1 MNNLIYWS
9 PFIGNVGTIKSCLN
23 SAIAAKK
30 FSKGKNS
37 VKIINVYGEWNNYV
51 KQFQDNKV
59 EVISFYP
66 NLINYFPNSGYL
78 KSRIL
83 YVFIFIISLFPLLNI
98 LRKEKECFF
107 IAHLITS
114 LPLFLN
120 LIFNF
125 NCKMIL
131 RISGYPKLNIIRKFF
146 WKVTSKKL
154 YLITC
159 PTQDLQK
166 EISSLNIYDKEILK
180 FLPDAIINIKDFLEQ
195 KIKSKEILFEKKII
209 LSVGRLTKQK
219 NFKYLIS
226 ELANF
231 LKENENYNLI
241 ILGDGEEKKE
251 LKKLINNLN
260 LNEKVF
266 LLGFK
271 DNPISYMV
279 KADILVLS
287 SIWEEVGFV
296 IVEAALSNLL
306 VVSSD
311 CPNGPKEFLS
321 YGRAGYLFENNKLNA
336 LKNTFLSISIK
347 DNDNQ
352 KKILAKK
359 NSIIYTRF
367 RHYLALKKL
376 LSFQ

>member
-9 PFIGNVGTIKSCLN
+9 PFLGNVGTIKSCMN

-30 FSKGKNS
+30 FSKGKNN
-37 VKIINVYGEWNNYV
+37 VKIINVHGEWNNYV
-51 KQFQDNKV
+51 KLFRKNQI
-59 EVISFYP
+59 EVINFYP
-66 NLINYFPNSGYL
+66 NLINYFPKSGYL

-83 YVFIFIISLFPLLNI
+83 YIIIFIISFIPLFKL

-120 LIFNF
+120 HIFNLK
-125 NCKMIL
+125 CKMIL
-131 RISGYPKLNIIRKFF
+131 RISGYPRLNFIRKQF
-146 WKVTSKKL
+146 WKITGKNV

-159 PTQDLQK
+159 PTKDLQK
-166 EISSLNIYDKEILK
+166 EISSLNILDNKKLK
-180 FLPDAIINIKDFLEQ
+180 FLPDAIINIKEFLSQ
-195 KIKSKEILFEKKII
+195 KLRSKEILYEKKII

-219 NFKYLIS
+219 NFKYLIN
-226 ELANF
+226 ELSSF
-231 LKENENYNLI
+231 LIKNKDYILI
-241 ILGDGEEKKE
+241 ILGEGEEKKE
-251 LKKLINNLN
+251 LKILIKKLN
-260 LNEKVF
+260 LDEKVF

-271 DNPISYMV
+271 DNPLSYML
-279 KADILVLS
+279 KADIFVLS
-287 SIWEEVGFV
+287 SLWEEVGFV

-321 YGRAGYLFENNKLNA
+321 SGEAGFLFKNNENNA
-336 LKNTFLSISIK
+336 LKNIFLTINENATK
-347 DNDNQ
+347 

-359 NSIIYTRF
+359 NSLIYTRF
-367 RHYLALKKL
+367 RHYLVLKKL

>member
-30 FSKGKNS
+30 FSKGKNN
-37 VKIINVYGEWNNYV
+37 VKVINVHGEWNNYL
-51 KQFQDNKV
+51 KLFHNNGI
-59 EVISFYP
+59 EVINFYP
-66 NLINYFPNSGYL
+66 NLVNYFPKSGYI
-78 KSRIL
+78 KSRIF
-83 YVFIFIISLFPLLNI
+83 YVLIFTISLIPLLK
-98 LRKEKECFF
+98 LLKKEKDCFF

-120 LIFNF
+120 HIFNLK
-125 NCKMIL
+125 CKMIL
-131 RISGYPKLNIIRKFF
+131 RISGYPKLNFVRKLF
-146 WKVTSKKL
+146 WKITGKKV

-159 PTQDLQK
+159 PTKDLQK
-166 EISSLNIYDKEILK
+166 EISSLNILDNEKLK
-180 FLPDAIINIKDFLEQ
+180 FLPDAIINIKDFLSQ
-195 KIKSKEILFEKKII
+195 KLSSKELPYDKKII

-219 NFKYLIS
+219 NFKYLIN
-226 ELANF
+226 ELNNF
-231 LKENENYNLI
+231 LKENKNYILI

-251 LKKLINNLN
+251 LKNLINKLN
-260 LNEKVF
+260 LNDKVF

-271 DNPISYMV
+271 DNPLSYML
-279 KADILVLS
+279 KADIFVLS
-287 SIWEEVGFV
+287 SLWEEVGFV

-321 YGRAGYLFENNKLNA
+321 SGKAGFLFENNKINA
-336 LKNTFLSISIK
+336 LKNTFSSL
-347 DNDNQ
+347 NENNNQ

-359 NSIIYTRF
+359 NSLIYTRF
-367 RHYLALKKL
+367 RHYLVLKKL